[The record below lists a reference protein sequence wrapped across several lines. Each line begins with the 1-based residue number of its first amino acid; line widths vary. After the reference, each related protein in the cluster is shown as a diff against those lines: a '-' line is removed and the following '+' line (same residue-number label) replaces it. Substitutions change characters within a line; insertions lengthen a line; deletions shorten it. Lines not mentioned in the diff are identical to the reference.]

1 MIVFEIIWNI
11 MWLLYALVGLF
22 ALTIVVFLIMAFVA
36 GLADRAEIK
45 KKLKGDDSGKT
56 KK

>member
-22 ALTIVVFLIMAFVA
+22 ALTIIVFLIMAFVA